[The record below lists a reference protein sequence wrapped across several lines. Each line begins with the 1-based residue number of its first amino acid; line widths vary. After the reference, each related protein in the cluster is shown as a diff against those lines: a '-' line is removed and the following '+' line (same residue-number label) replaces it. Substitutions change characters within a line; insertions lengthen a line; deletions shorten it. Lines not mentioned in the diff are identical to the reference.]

1 MTSSII
7 PFPSILNICRCEVG
21 GREVGEEG
29 VDSPGK
35 GLKTHILGRDLGKWK
50 IS

>member
-1 MTSSII
+1 MA
-7 PFPSILNICRCEVG
+7 
-21 GREVGEEG
+21 GEGG

-35 GLKTHILGRDLGKWK
+35 DLTTHILGRDLGKWK